1 MTDPLLASRA
11 EIEAEQSRR
20 FVESM
25 QRVAAG
31 HPYYRRLLAERGLG
45 AADFR
50 SLDDLVRLPLT
61 RKADYMREPDA
72 FLLTDTSLPDE
83 MRAVWDTMYTTGS
96 SAGRPT
102 PFVSTSFDF
111 FRILEVN

>member
-1 MTDPLLASRA
+1 MGDLLFAGRA
-11 EIEAEQSRR
+11 EIETAQAANL
-20 FVESM
+20 VEAM
-25 QRVAAG
+25 QRIAAG
-31 HPYYRRLLAERGLG
+31 HPYYRRLLAARGLG

-96 SAGRPT
+96 SAGRP
-102 PFVSTSFDF
+102 
-111 FRILEVN
+111 